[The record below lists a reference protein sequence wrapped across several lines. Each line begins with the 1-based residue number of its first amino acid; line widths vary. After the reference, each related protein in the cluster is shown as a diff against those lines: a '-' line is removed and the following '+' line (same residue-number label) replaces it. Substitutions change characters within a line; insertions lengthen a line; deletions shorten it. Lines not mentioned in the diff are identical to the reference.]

1 VKYAFIRSHRRIW
14 PAQVLCRIL
23 QVARSGYYAWTVKR
37 RRSRRRDKRA
47 RMYSAMRRVFLES
60 RRTYGSPRVHK
71 ELLAQGYA
79 CCVNSV
85 ARWMKAH
92 ELRAKTQRRFRV
104 KTTDS
109 RHDEP
114 IAANHLRRRF
124 QQPAANRVWVSDI
137 SYVPTQEGWLFVAV
151 MLDLFSRRVIGW
163 SMGEGLAAPLVTE
176 ALKMALRRRSPE
188 AGLMIHSDRGVQY
201 ACGAYRKLLE
211 HHEVIGSM
219 SRRGNCYDNAVME
232 SFYKTLKSELVYH
245 EKYQTRE
252 EARQSI
258 FEYIEVFYNR
268 QRRHSALGYLS
279 PEAFEA
285 GHGSTE
291 RT

>member
-1 VKYAFIRSHRRIW
+1 VKYAFIRAHRRIW
-14 PAQVLCRIL
+14 PAQELCRIL
-23 QVARSGYYAWTVKR
+23 EIARSGYYAWSKGR
-37 RRSRRRDKRA
+37 RHVGKHQRLHG
-47 RMYSAMRRVFLES
+47 AMHQVFLQS
-60 RRTYGSPRVHK
+60 RRTYGSPRVHR
-71 ELLAQGYA
+71 ELLAQGYR

-85 ARWMKAH
+85 ARWMKEQH
-92 ELRAKTQRRFRV
+92 LRAKTQRKFRL

-109 RHDEP
+109 AHDQP
-114 IAANHLRRRF
+114 IAPNHLARQF
-124 QQPAANRVWVSDI
+124 QQPLANRVWVSDI

-163 SMGEGLAAPLVTE
+163 SMGEGLASTLVTD
-176 ALKMALRRRSPE
+176 ALKMAFQRRSPE

-211 HHEVIGSM
+211 RHEVIGSM

-285 GHGSTE
+285 GQ
-291 RT
+291 